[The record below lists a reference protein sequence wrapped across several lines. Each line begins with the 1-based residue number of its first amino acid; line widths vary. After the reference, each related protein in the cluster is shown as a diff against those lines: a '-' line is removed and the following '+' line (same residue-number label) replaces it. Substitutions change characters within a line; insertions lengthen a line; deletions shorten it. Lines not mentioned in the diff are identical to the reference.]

1 MKKSMVIIT
10 TILCL
15 SITGCSG
22 STATASPTNVESK
35 AIESSINMDITDS
48 MISYDKFE
56 ILENEGT
63 PVLRVYLTYTN
74 NADKD
79 SCAMDE
85 YYINVYQ
92 NKIQCDSAFL
102 SDENVASDNMTKGVL
117 KDGSLQVAA
126 EYKLQDTTSPVTLSV
141 EPCFND
147 DFAKQEMVIDI
158 TQGQ

>member
-1 MKKSMVIIT
+1 MEKSFVIIA
-10 TILCL
+10 TIICL
-15 SITGCSG
+15 SITACANSV
-22 STATASPTNVESK
+22 SASPTNVESN
-35 AIESSINMDITDS
+35 AVESTINMDITNS

-56 ILENEGT
+56 ILEDEGT

-74 NADKD
+74 KVNED

-102 SDENVASDNMTKGVL
+102 SDGNEASDNMTKGVL

>member
-102 SDENVASDNMTKGVL
+102 SDENVAL
-117 KDGSLQVAA
+117 SL
-126 EYKLQDTTSPVTLSV
+126 
-141 EPCFND
+141 
-147 DFAKQEMVIDI
+147 IHI
-158 TQGQ
+158 